1 MALLPAAPFPPSAWP
16 AAPGAGG
23 AVPSAP
29 RGPCVATDVGG
40 GELSRGELGKRRLP
54 RAGCRCPAAGLPG
67 ARTCRGGRCSPAP
80 GLPAEFVFG
89 FALGFFFIL
98 FYFFFKFPTSEG
110 KAVIFTFPGP
120 LCAAREER
128 REPSPSSPPPGRE
141 VWAPGPD
148 PPRGRSRPGQLP
160 SVGTGAVGLRPEGYA
175 FASCRR
181 ETLIRSDRKAEK
193 GSEKRRLFLF
203 GVMFVGW
210 REAPQ
215 VSSFQPGRV
224 RAPGR

>member
-1 MALLPAAPFPPSAWP
+1 M
-16 AAPGAGG
+16 
-23 AVPSAP
+23 
-29 RGPCVATDVGG
+29 
-40 GELSRGELGKRRLP
+40 
-54 RAGCRCPAAGLPG
+54 CRD
-67 ARTCRGGRCSPAP
+67 RRGGRGAVARGTWEAPAAAGGVQVP
-80 GLPAEFVFG
+80 GRGAAGGTDLSGRSLLASAGAAGGICVWFCF
-89 FALGFFFIL
+89 GFFFIL